1 MSEPTVSA
9 AARALDAAD
18 PLAGFRDR
26 FRLPVGPDGQPSIY
40 LFGNSLG
47 PLPVDA
53 GARVHE
59 VLDDWA
65 TLAVRGHHDG
75 SRPWLRHHE
84 QFAAPLARLLGAEP
98 GEVVAMNTLT
108 VNLHLMLVSFYRPT
122 RERHRVLIES
132 PSFPSDRYALV
143 SQLRFHGF
151 TPAQALIEI
160 GPRPGE
166 ELLRT
171 EDLLAAIDREAAA
184 LALVLLPGVQY
195 LTGQVLDVEA
205 ITAAARRHG
214 AVVGWDLAHAIG
226 NVPLAMH
233 DSGADFAVWCNYKYL
248 CGGPGA
254 VGGAYV
260 HARHARAFELP
271 RFAGWWGHDVATRF
285 DMGPEFAA
293 MPGAEGWQLS
303 NPPVLALAPLAAALA
318 AFDAAGMQRLRT
330 KSLAL
335 TARAR
340 ALIAAL
346 CADSVRILTPAADRE
361 RGCQLS
367 LQLAA
372 GTRIGRR
379 VFARLM
385 AAGVIGD
392 WREPDVIRIA
402 PAPLYNTHAEVERAV
417 QRLAAAL
424 AAL

>member
-1 MSEPTVSA
+1 MSEPTVSEA
-9 AARALDAAD
+9 SRALDAAD
-18 PLAGFRDR
+18 PLAAFRQQ
-26 FRLPVGPDGQPSIY
+26 FRLPTGPDGQPSIY
-40 LFGNSLG
+40 LCGNSLG
-47 PLPVDA
+47 PQPQDA
-53 GARVHE
+53 GARLGE

-65 TLAVRGHHDG
+65 RLAVRGHHDG
-75 SRPWLRHHE
+75 SRPWLRCHE

-122 RERHRVLIES
+122 RERHRVLIER

-143 SQLRFHGF
+143 SQLRFHGL
-151 TPAQALIEI
+151 TPAEALVEMA
-160 GPRPGE
+160 PRPGE

-195 LTGQVLDVEA
+195 LTGQVLDLAA

-226 NVPLAMH
+226 NVPLAIH
-233 DSGADFAVWCNYKYL
+233 DAGADFAVWCNYKYL

-254 VGGAYV
+254 VGGAFV
-260 HARHARAFELP
+260 HARHAQRQELP
-271 RFAGWWGHDVATRF
+271 RFAGWWGHDAATRF

-303 NPPVLALAPLAAALA
+303 NPPVLALAPLAASLA
-318 AFDAAGMQRLRT
+318 AFDAAGMERLRA

-340 ALIAAL
+340 ELIAAH
-346 CADSVRILTPAADRE
+346 CGGSVAVLTPAADRE

-367 LQLAA
+367 LRLAA
-372 GTRIGRR
+372 GAGIGRR
-379 VFARLM
+379 VFARLL

-417 QRLAAAL
+417 RLLAAAL
-424 AAL
+424 AAP

>member
-1 MSEPTVSA
+1 MSEPAVSA
-9 AARALDAAD
+9 AAFADDATD
-18 PLAGFRDR
+18 PLAGFRER

-40 LFGNSLG
+40 LCGNSLG
-47 PLPVDA
+47 PLPQDA
-53 GARVHE
+53 DARLRE
-59 VLDDWA
+59 LLDDWA

-75 SRPWLRHHE
+75 SRPWLHYHE

-122 RERHRVLIES
+122 RERYRILIER

-171 EDLLAAIDREAAA
+171 EDLLAAIDREADA

-205 ITAAARRHG
+205 ITTAARRHG
-214 AVVGWDLAHAIG
+214 TMVGWDLAHAIG
-226 NVPLAMH
+226 NVPLAIH
-233 DSGADFAVWCNYKYL
+233 DAGADFAVWCNYKYL

-254 VGGAYV
+254 VGGAFV
-260 HARHARAFELP
+260 HARHGRAFDRP

-340 ALIAAL
+340 ALISTL
-346 CADSVRILTPAADRE
+346 CGDSVRILTPAADLE

-372 GTRIGRR
+372 GARIGRR

-417 QRLAAAL
+417 RRLAAAL
-424 AAL
+424 AAP